1 MHHAAPISPDP
12 RVYIPPRPVS
22 LPAVVSLIRVLRQ
35 GDGDLLSLLPNTAY
49 RDPIGPLGYSRRS
62 IVIVNEP
69 SAVRQVLSEQTDCFP
84 KSDLMVNA
92 TEALI
97 GDSIFTS
104 SGTTWRRQRAMVDP
118 AFTALRINQA
128 FPAMSA
134 GVDEAEAQFDAAIE
148 KGRPLSLDKAM
159 GHLAADIICRTV
171 FSSSLQSEIAHQVFD
186 DFAVFERSVAQVEV
200 LRLIWDKAWTKV
212 PQKPDVLAACA
223 RIRGHLG
230 TWIDDHLNAPEGHYD
245 DIATAV
251 IAAQDPDSGE
261 RFTREELIDQLG
273 VFFLAGHETTA
284 SALTWAVYLLAMHE
298 PTRARMRAEVEAIA
312 GDGPISIE
320 QLKKLTFTRAMFRE
334 TLRLYPPITFLP
346 RVALE
351 PTIVAGRKIKRG
363 ALVMIAPW
371 VLHRHQLY
379 WEQPDHFDPDRFLP
393 PRDSEQTAGSYIPFG
408 QGARLCSGAAFA
420 TIESTLFLARLVR
433 GYDIEVADA
442 DRVRPV
448 ARMTTRPAKQIMIQ
462 MTRRPAPSC

>member
-1 MHHAAPISPDP
+1 MTTPY
-12 RVYIPPRPVS
+12 VPPRPVS
-22 LPAVVSLIRVLRQ
+22 LPAIVSLFRVLRQ

-62 IVIVNEP
+62 IVIANAPDLIRTVLNDENEI
-69 SAVRQVLSEQTDCFP
+69 FP

-97 GDSIFTS
+97 GDSIFVS
-104 SGTTWRRQRAMVDP
+104 SGDTWRRQRAMIDP
-118 AFTALRINQA
+118 AFTAMRINRA
-128 FPAMSA
+128 FGAMNA
-134 GVDEAEAQFDAAIE
+134 GVDEAEATFDHAAETGEAI
-148 KGRPLSLDKAM
+148 SLDKAM

-186 DFAVFERSVAQVEV
+186 DFAIFERSVAQVEV

-212 PQKPDVLAACA
+212 PQKPDVLAACR
-223 RIRGHLG
+223 RIRAHLG
-230 TWIDDHLNAPEGHYD
+230 TWIDEHVNAPEGHFN
-245 DIATAV
+245 DIASAV
-251 IAAQDPDSGE
+251 IAARDSQTGKG
-261 RFTREELIDQLG
+261 FTREELIDQLG

-298 PTRARMRAEVEAIA
+298 ETRERMRAEVADVA
-312 GDGPISIE
+312 ADTPITIE
-320 QLKKLTFTRAMFRE
+320 HTKKLSFTRNMFRE

-351 PTIVAGRKIKRG
+351 NTRLGSRRIKKG

-371 VLHRHQLY
+371 VVHRHQRY
-379 WEQPDHFDPDRFLP
+379 WHDPDVFDPDRFLP
-393 PRDSEQTAGSYIPFG
+393 EREHELTPGCYIPFG
-408 QGARLCSGAAFA
+408 QGHRLCSGAAFA

-433 GYDIEVADA
+433 RYDIVVSRPD
-442 DRVRPV
+442 DVRPV
-448 ARMTTRPAKQIMIQ
+448 ARMTTRPARQIMI
-462 MTRRPAPSC
+462 RLKRHA

>member
-1 MHHAAPISPDP
+1 MLQINSATSTEPSY
-12 RVYIPPRPVS
+12 VPPRPVS
-22 LPAVVSLIRVLRQ
+22 LPAIVSLVRVLRQ

-62 IVIVNEP
+62 IVIANDPALIRRVLGED
-69 SAVRQVLSEQTDCFP
+69 SAIFP

-97 GDSIFTS
+97 GDSIFVS
-104 SGTTWRRQRAMVDP
+104 SGETWARQRAMVDP
-118 AFTALRINQA
+118 AFTALRITQA
-128 FPAMSA
+128 FPAMAA
-134 GVDEAEAQFDAAIE
+134 GVDEAEAHFDAHAAD
-148 KGRPLSLDKAM
+148 GSAFSLDKAM

-186 DFAVFERSVAQVEV
+186 DFAIFERSVAQVEV

-223 RIRGHLG
+223 RIRAHLG
-230 TWIDDHLNAPEGHYD
+230 TWIDGHLAAAPGTHD

-251 IAAQDPDSGE
+251 IAARDPATGE
-261 RFTREELIDQLG
+261 GFSREELIDQLG

-284 SALTWAVYLLAMHE
+284 SALTWAVFLLAQHG
-298 PTRARMRAEVEAIA
+298 PTAARVRAEVDAVA
-312 GDGPISIE
+312 GDAPASIE
-320 QLKKLTFTRAMFRE
+320 HVKKLAFTRAVFRE

-351 PTIVAGRKIKRG
+351 ETRLGGRRIKRG

-371 VLHRHQLY
+371 VVHRHQRY
-379 WEQPDHFDPDRFLP
+379 WEAPDAFDPDRFLP
-393 PRDSEQTAGSYIPFG
+393 PREAQQVPGAYIPFG

-433 GYDIEVADA
+433 RYDLSVDDA
-442 DRVRPV
+442 ASVRPV
-448 ARMTTRPAKQIMIQ
+448 ARMTTRPARQIMLRLA
-462 MTRRPAPSC
+462 RR